1 MAKAKKTTT
10 RTVPTS
16 VEMSSEYAS
25 WVARRV
31 DAGVWVVS
39 LDGRDVGRFRSMMGA
54 RRWCRAA
61 GATIDRVVREPLAN
75 DASTTT
81 ASAKR
86 KRAR

>member
-1 MAKAKKTTT
+1 MAKTKKPST

-16 VEMSSEYAS
+16 VEMSSEYAT

-54 RRWCRAA
+54 RRWCRSA
-61 GATIDRVVREPLAN
+61 GAKIDRVVREPLAE
-75 DASTTT
+75 ASEST